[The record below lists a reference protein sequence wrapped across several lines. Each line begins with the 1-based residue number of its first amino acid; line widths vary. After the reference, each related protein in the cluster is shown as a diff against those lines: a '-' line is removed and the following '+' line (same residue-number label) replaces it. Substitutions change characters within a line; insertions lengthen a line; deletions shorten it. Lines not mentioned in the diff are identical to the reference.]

1 MIKKLL
7 ALLLAVIAFN
17 ASAQLAVGSWRLYP
31 VYGPTVKKIVDAK
44 ERVYYINSGFLYG
57 YDKEADGA
65 LSYDRSNIL
74 SDVNV
79 SDIFYNHSG
88 KFLAVAYGNGNI
100 DLLYDNDEVV
110 NLPDIK
116 DATLSI
122 PPVINDIAFDGD
134 DMYVVTNFGMVHY
147 DTKRREVRQ
156 SGVFNKDISR
166 IVLFPDYFVILSG
179 KKLYSLPRDGKFN
192 KFENFKPGVD
202 ENIGCTSFA
211 VVDEEGG
218 MFGGTEW
225 SVVKKFRLDRTTGEV
240 KQEGNYIGAGSN
252 VTSLKNCGD
261 KIYFANAS
269 GTIYS
274 IACPQGNWTNE
285 GTLPAAFGTDPFDT
299 RTGLQ
304 DVWVAGKTGIAEWNI
319 ADKDNHKVLR
329 DRYRPTPSTTVDV
342 PAYIIPSTD
351 GNSFF
356 TTNLGRSNFRS
367 GGQGEG
373 ITLVQLA
380 DRYDDGE
387 FVSVAAENVTAK
399 HAGSVNTQNANG
411 PLLINPT
418 YILEDPDDP
427 SILFMAS
434 GTEGVYAV
442 KDGQEIMKF
451 DWDNTPMPNLA
462 GSGTRVVRM
471 EFDRAGNLWV
481 ALHASDKYLFVLP
494 SAKRKNIKSVTYADW
509 VDATKYVM
517 ASMKDV
523 VITAL
528 DKTNMILVTPN
539 KSTILAID
547 TRGTDSN
554 FTDDKSYLLT
564 SFTDQDGKN
573 YSFDFASCMVEDH
586 DGKVWIGT
594 FEGVVEIT
602 NPANLAS
609 PDFRINHLK
618 VPRNDGTNLADYLLE
633 KENIT
638 SISVDSSNRKWIGT
652 TSSGVYL
659 VSPSGDEILGHY
671 TAENS
676 FLPSNTV
683 YAVYAHPTSNSVF
696 MATPFGVAEYSS
708 DSSPARPDYSDV
720 YAYPN
725 PVTPDYTGWITITG
739 LMADS
744 RIKICD
750 SAMNVV
756 AETSS
761 EGGMAMW
768 DGCTF
773 SGARV
778 KSGVYYVLASTKADS
793 AASAADVVAKIL
805 VVN

>member
-7 ALLLAVIAFN
+7 ALLLTLATFS
-17 ASAQLAVGSWRLYP
+17 ASAQLATGNWRLYP
-31 VYGPTVKKIVDAK
+31 VFGPKVTKVVDSK
-44 ERVYYINSGFLYG
+44 ERVYYVNSGFLYG
-57 YDKEADGA
+57 YDKVADGA
-65 LSYDRSNIL
+65 LAYDRSNIL
-74 SDVNV
+74 SDVNITG
-79 SDIFYNHSG
+79 IFYNHSG
-88 KFLAVAYGNGNI
+88 HYLAIAYGNGNI

-116 DATLSI
+116 DATLSV

-134 DMYVVTNFGMVHY
+134 DMYVATNFGLVRY
-147 DTKRREVRQ
+147 DCKRHEVKE
-156 SGVFNKDISR
+156 SGVFNVDIAK
-166 IVLFPDYFVILSG
+166 IILFPDYYVVQSD
-179 KKLYSLPRDGKFN
+179 KKLYSLPRDSKFN
-192 KFENFKPGVD
+192 KFENFKAGEA
-202 ENIGCTSFA
+202 ENTDCTSY
-211 VVDEEGG
+211 VVMDADNG
-218 MFGGTEW
+218 MFGGSEA
-225 SVVKKFRLDRTTGEV
+225 SVVKKFQLDRNTGIV
-240 KQEGNYIGAGSN
+240 RQTGSYIGAGSN
-252 VTSLKNCGD
+252 ITTLKDCGD
-261 KIYFANAS
+261 KVYFANAG

-274 IACPQGNWTNE
+274 LTRPQGNWTNE
-285 GTLPAAFGTDPFDT
+285 GIVPEAFGKDLFDT
-299 RTGLQ
+299 CKGLE

-319 ADKDNHKVLR
+319 ADKDNFKILR
-329 DRYRPTPSTTVDV
+329 DRYKPVPSTSVDI
-342 PAYIIPSTD
+342 PAYIIPSND
-351 GNSFF
+351 GSAFF
-356 TTNLGRSNFRS
+356 ITNLGRSNFHA

-373 ITLVQLA
+373 TTLVQLA
-380 DRYDDGE
+380 DKYENGE
-387 FVSVAAENVTAK
+387 FTSVAAENVSAK
-399 HAGSVNTQNANG
+399 HIGSIYTQNANG
-411 PLLINPT
+411 PVLVNPT
-418 YILEDPDDP
+418 YLLEDPDDP
-427 SILFMAS
+427 SILYMSS
-434 GTEGVYAV
+434 GTEGIYVV

-451 DWDNTPMPNLA
+451 DWDNTPIPNLA
-462 GSGTRVVRM
+462 GSGNRLVRIA
-471 EFDRAGNLWV
+471 FDKAGNLW
-481 ALHASDKYLFVLP
+481 AACESFDNYLFVLP
-494 SAKRKNIKSVTYADW
+494 AAKRKNIKSVTASDW
-509 VDATKYVM
+509 INATKYEMNAFKDITILPLKKGNMVLVNPNL
-517 ASMKDV
+517 SM
-523 VITAL
+523 L
-528 DKTNMILVTPN
+528 
-539 KSTILAID
+539 LAID
-547 TRGTDSN
+547 TRGTESN
-554 FTDDKSYLLT
+554 FTDDKTYLFT

-573 YSFDFASCMVEDH
+573 YNMQFASCMAEDH

-633 KENIT
+633 KETIT
-638 SISVDSSNRKWIGT
+638 SISVDNSNRKWIGT
-652 TSSGVYL
+652 TNSGVYL
-659 VSPSGDEILGHY
+659 VSPSGDEIIANY

-683 YAVYAHPTSNSVF
+683 YAVYAHPANNSVF
-696 MATPFGVAEYSS
+696 IATPYGVAEYSS

-773 SGARV
+773 TGARV
-778 KSGVYYVLASTKADS
+778 KSGVYYVLASTKADA

>member
-1 MIKKLL
+1 MIRKLL
-7 ALLLAVIAFN
+7 ALLLAFITLN

-31 VYGPTVKKIVDAK
+31 VFGPKVTKIVDSK

-57 YDKEADGA
+57 YDKAADGA
-65 LSYDRSNIL
+65 LAYDRSNIL

-79 SDIFYNHSG
+79 TNIFYNHAS

-116 DATLSI
+116 DATLSV

-134 DMYVVTNFGMVHY
+134 NMYVATNFGMVHY
-147 DTKRREVRQ
+147 DTKRNEVRQ
-156 SGVFNKDISR
+156 SGVFNIDISK
-166 IVLFPDYFVILSG
+166 IVLLPEHYVVLSG
-179 KKLYSLPRDGKFN
+179 KKLYSLPRSSKFN
-192 KFENFKPGVD
+192 KFDNFVPGTNGDVT
-202 ENIGCTSFA
+202 CSSL
-211 VVDEEGG
+211 VVMDADNGYIAG
-218 MFGGTEW
+218 NDW
-225 SVVKKFRLDRTTGEV
+225 SVVKKFHLDPATGV
-240 KQEGNYIGAGSN
+240 ISQEGNYIGAAST
-252 VTSLKNCGD
+252 VTTLKDCGD
-261 KIYFANAS
+261 KVYLANAA
-269 GTIYS
+269 GIIYS
-274 IACPQGNWTNE
+274 LARPAGNWTNE
-285 GTLPAAFGTDPFDT
+285 GTLPEAFGTDLFDT
-299 RTGLQ
+299 CKGL
-304 DVWVAGKTGIAEWNI
+304 DEVWVAGKTGIAEWNI

-329 DRYRPTPSTTVDV
+329 DRYKPSPATSVDI

-351 GNSFF
+351 GSSFF
-356 TTNLGRSNFRS
+356 TTNLGRSNFRE

-380 DRYDDGE
+380 DKYEDGE
-387 FVSVAAENVTAK
+387 FFSVAAENVTAK
-399 HAGSVNTQNANG
+399 HAGSINTQNGNG

-418 YILEDPDDP
+418 YILEDPDDH
-427 SILFMAS
+427 SLLFMSS
-434 GTEGVYAV
+434 GTEGVYVV
-442 KDGQEIMKF
+442 KDGQELMKF
-451 DWDNTPMPNLA
+451 DWTNSPLPNHA
-462 GSGTRVVRM
+462 GTGSRVVNM
-471 EFDRAGNLWV
+471 AFDKAGNLWV
-481 ALHASDKYLFVLP
+481 VLNHSSDYIFVLP
-494 SAKRKNIKSVTYADW
+494 SAKRKNITSVKADDW
-509 VDATKYVM
+509 VNATKFNM

-523 VITAL
+523 TVRPLTKSNFVLA
-528 DKTNMILVTPN
+528 NPN
-539 KSTILAID
+539 KSMLLAID

-554 FTDDKSYLLT
+554 FTDDKSYLIT
-564 SFTDQDGKN
+564 NFVDQDGKN
-573 YSFDFASCMVEDH
+573 YDLQFAACMTEDH

-602 NPANLAS
+602 NPATLAT

-638 SISVDSSNRKWIGT
+638 SISVDNSNRKWIGT
-652 TSSGVYL
+652 ANSGVYL

-676 FLPSNTV
+676 FLPSNAV
-683 YAVYAHPTSNSVF
+683 YAVYAHPVSNSVF

-756 AETSS
+756 AETAS

-768 DGCTF
+768 DGCNF

>member
-7 ALLLAVIAFN
+7 ALLIAVISLN
-17 ASAQLAVGSWRLYP
+17 ASAQLAVGSWRLFP
-31 VYGPTVKKIVDAK
+31 VFGPKVSKIVDSK
-44 ERVYYINSGFLYG
+44 DRVYYINSGFLYG

-65 LSYDRSNIL
+65 IAYDRSNIL

-79 SDIFYNHSG
+79 TGIFYNHAA
-88 KFLAVAYGNGNI
+88 KYLAIAYGNGNI

-122 PPVINDIAFDGD
+122 PPVINDIVFDGD
-134 DMYVVTNFGMVHY
+134 NMYVAANFGLVHY
-147 DTKRREVRQ
+147 DTKRHEVRE
-156 SGVFNKDISR
+156 SGVFNKDISK
-166 IVLFPDYFVILSG
+166 IILFPDYYVILSG
-179 KKLYSLPRDGKFN
+179 KKLYSMPRSSKFN
-192 KFENFKPGVD
+192 KFENFKAGADDNV
-202 ENIGCTSFA
+202 GCTSF
-211 VVDEEGG
+211 VVMDSENG
-218 MFGGTEW
+218 MFGGSEM
-225 SVVKKFRLDRTTGEV
+225 SVVKKFQLDLTTGEV
-240 KQEGNYIGAGSN
+240 KQTGNYIGAGSN
-252 VTSLKNCGD
+252 VTTLKDCGD
-261 KIYFANAS
+261 KVYFANAS
-269 GTIYS
+269 GIIYS
-274 IACPQGNWTNE
+274 LARPLGNWTNE
-285 GTLPAAFGTDPFDT
+285 GTVPAAFGSDLFDT
-299 RTGLQ
+299 CKGL
-304 DVWVAGKTGIAEWNI
+304 DEVWVAGKSGIAEWNI

-329 DRYRPTPSTTVDV
+329 DRYKPTPSTTVDI
-342 PAYIIPSTD
+342 PAHIIPSAD
-351 GNSFF
+351 GNAFY
-356 TTNLGRSNFRS
+356 TTNLGRSNFRL

-380 DRYDDGE
+380 DKYEDGE
-387 FVSVAAENVTAK
+387 FVSVAAENVSAR
-399 HAGSVNTQNANG
+399 HIGSINTQKVNG
-411 PLLINPT
+411 PVLVNPT
-418 YILEDPDDP
+418 YILEDPDDS
-427 SILFMAS
+427 SILYMSS
-434 GTEGVYAV
+434 GTEGVYVV

-451 DWDNTPMPNLA
+451 DWENSPLPDLA
-462 GSGTRVVRM
+462 GSGSRVVRM
-471 EFDRAGNLWV
+471 EFDKAGNLWV
-481 ALHASDKYLFVLP
+481 ACHALDKYLFVLP
-494 SAKRKNIKSVTYADW
+494 AAKRKNIKSVTSSDW
-509 VDATKYVM
+509 VNATEFEMTSFKDITIVPLKKSNM
-517 ASMKDV
+517 VLVQPSKSM
-523 VITAL
+523 L
-528 DKTNMILVTPN
+528 
-539 KSTILAID
+539 LAID

-573 YSFDFASCMVEDH
+573 FDLTFASCMVEDH

-602 NPANLAS
+602 NPATFAS

-638 SISVDSSNRKWIGT
+638 SISVDNSNRKWVGT
-652 TSSGVYL
+652 ANSGVYL

-676 FLPSNTV
+676 MLPSNSV
-683 YAVYAHPTSNSVF
+683 YAIYAHPTSNSVF
-696 MATPFGVAEYSS
+696 MATPFGIAEYSS

-756 AETSS
+756 AETAS

-768 DGCTF
+768 DGCNF